1 MLRLLTAAT
10 GHRLRH
16 QMAGAVSRMADTRTG
31 TARINRPHGRVR
43 LVTRTRRPTTI
54 VEAAARINR
63 LPGLIPHRAA
73 VIHRRRALTRH
84 RRHHVPTQRLR
95 ALTPL
100 LAIAMEVAEAEA
112 AVVAVVAAAA
122 AVLTAAVVVADRMAA
137 AALTEAVLT
146 DAKISGKKPASN
158 WGGLFFV

>member
-1 MLRLLTAAT
+1 MEA
-10 GHRLRH
+10 
-16 QMAGAVSRMADTRTG
+16 TRTG
-31 TARINRPHGRVR
+31 TARINRPHARVR
-43 LVTRTRRPTTI
+43 LVTRTRRPITI

-122 AVLTAAVVVADRMAA
+122 AAAVLTAAVVVADRMAA

-146 DAKISGKKPASN
+146 DAKISGKKPAPN
-158 WGGLFFV
+158 WGGLFCLERL